1 MFTDQTKDHQRV
13 LDTNI
18 SKLQSELLL
27 YRKILDTSMEAII
40 LVDKQ
45 KKILSA
51 NTVACNLLRVTANE
65 VEGLSFLEFLSMVPN
80 QILAYQDEQL
90 AVHLEFQ
97 DEWLI
102 CLNDGTVKHVEYH
115 AFLEQ
120 ENVLYKLKD
129 ITIQK
134 QAERERDI
142 SFHLF
147 KDVFHQAVDGIVI
160 YNQKGVIIDANP
172 SFLKLVNRERE
183 NVVDETIHNFIAEH
197 SKREWN
203 EKWKELL
210 SKGTSQGEVTL
221 KVSDQYRYVEFTT
234 SSNVYNGH
242 FMSIFRDVTERKLME
257 QQLNKSEELFSVLF
271 EQAIDGIVLTDGAGN
286 IIKANNSA
294 CKIFES
300 ALEKLIG
307 TNVQDYIMNPDRRFQ
322 RLLQSF
328 RETGAIR
335 DELFYLMPNG
345 QKKLLEFTSKML
357 QEGHIT
363 LTIYR
368 NVSERWDM
376 EMKLRKSENKFRKIF
391 EGSMD
396 GLILWNEKGLANINE
411 AGSAIFEMSKET
423 LLSKPM
429 DELINFI
436 PENKEEIQ
444 KVIKRVQKQNKL
456 NTTAVLHFKDGR
468 KKYIEYS
475 TKLNLISGMH
485 LTAFKDVTEKLEMQ
499 EQLRKSDTLNVVGE
513 LAAGIAHEIRNPM
526 TALKGFIQLLQG
538 SVKEDFTTYFSV
550 INSELNRIESI
561 ITEFLILAKPQ
572 AIQYLQKDI
581 NLIIQETVELLR
593 AQALLQNVVLKPVI
607 KKPIFLY
614 CEGNQLKQVLINIIK
629 NALEAMP
636 IGGNIAIESTLWKEE
651 FVKISIQDEGCG
663 ISEEKIKKLGE
674 PFYTT
679 KDRGTGLGLMV
690 SYKIIEEHHGWIE
703 VESEINQ
710 GTTFHIHLPLNL
722 LQEEEG

>member
-1 MFTDQTKDHQRV
+1 MFTNQTNDHQRV
-13 LDTNI
+13 LDNNI
-18 SKLQSELLL
+18 SVLKSELLL
-27 YRKILDTSMEAII
+27 YKKILDSSMEAII
-40 LVDKQ
+40 LVDGQ
-45 KKILSA
+45 KNILNS
-51 NTVACNLLRVTANE
+51 NSTACDLLQVTENE
-65 VEGLSFLEFLSMVPN
+65 LHGTSFINFLTMVPN
-80 QILAYQDEQL
+80 QILSYQDEQL
-90 AVHLEFQ
+90 VLHHEFQ

-102 CLNDGTVKHVEYH
+102 CLKDGTVKHVEYQ

-120 ENVLYKLKD
+120 KNVLYKLKD

-147 KDVFHQAVDGIVI
+147 KDVFQQAVDGIVI

-172 SFLKLVNRERE
+172 SFLKLVNGDRDE
-183 NVVDETIHNFIAEH
+183 VIDETIHDLIADH
-197 SKREWN
+197 SKGEWN
-203 EKWKELL
+203 GKWKELL
-210 SKGTSQGEVTL
+210 SKGTAQGEATL

-257 QQLNKSEELFSVLF
+257 QQLNKSEELFSILF
-271 EQAIDGIVLTDGAGN
+271 EQAIDGIVLTDGRGN
-286 IIKANNSA
+286 ILKANNSA

-300 ALEKLIG
+300 SREKLIG
-307 TNVQDYIMNPDRRFQ
+307 TNVQEYVMNRDRRYH

-328 RETGAIR
+328 METGAIR

-357 QEGHIT
+357 QEDHIT

-396 GLILWNEKGLANINE
+396 GLILWNEKGLASINE
-411 AGSAIFEMSKET
+411 AGSAIFEMSKER
-423 LLSKPM
+423 LLNTPL
-429 DELINFI
+429 DELIGCI

-444 KVIKRVQKQNKL
+444 KIIKRVQKQNKL
-456 NTTAVLHFKDGR
+456 HNTTLLHFKDGR
-468 KKYIEYS
+468 KKYVEFS

-572 AIQYLQKDI
+572 ATQYLQKDI
-581 NLIIQETVELLR
+581 NVIIQETVDLLR
-593 AQALLQNVVLKPVI
+593 AQALLQNVVLNPI
-607 KKPIFLY
+607 INQPIFLF

-636 IGGNIAIESTLWKEE
+636 VGGNISIESKLWNDE
-651 FVKISIQDEGCG
+651 FVKISIKDEGCG
-663 ISEEKIKKLGE
+663 IPEEKIKKLGE

-703 VESEINQ
+703 VESVINQ
-710 GTTFHIHLPLNL
+710 GTTFHIYLPLNQ
-722 LQEEEG
+722 LQEEE

>member
-1 MFTDQTKDHQRV
+1 MFTNQTNEIQKVIDH
-13 LDTNI
+13 DI
-18 SKLQSELLL
+18 SKLKSELLL
-27 YRKILDTSMEAII
+27 YKKILNSSMEAII
-40 LVDKQ
+40 LLDKD
-45 KKILSA
+45 KNILNA
-51 NTVACNLLRVTANE
+51 NSVACNLLQVPNNE
-65 VEGLSFLEFLSMVPN
+65 VEGTSFLDFLTMVPN
-80 QILAYQDEQL
+80 QILTYQDEQL
-90 AVHLEFQ
+90 VLHHEFQ

-102 CLNDGTVKHVEYH
+102 CLKDGTVKHVEFQ

-120 ENVLYKLKD
+120 EKVLYKLKD

-134 QAERERDI
+134 RAERERDI

-147 KDVFHQAVDGIVI
+147 KDVFQQAVEGIVI
-160 YNQKGVIIDANP
+160 YNQIGEIIDANP
-172 SFLKLVNRERE
+172 SFLKLVNSQRDQ
-183 NVVDETIHNFIAEH
+183 VVDKTIHDFIAEH
-197 SKREWN
+197 SKREWK

-210 SKGTSQGEVTL
+210 SKGTAQGEVTL
-221 KVSDQYRYVEFTT
+221 DVSDNCRYVEFTT

-242 FMSIFRDVTERKLME
+242 FMSICRDVTEKRLME
-257 QQLNKSEELFSVLF
+257 QQLNKSEELFSILF
-271 EQAIDGIVLTDGAGN
+271 EQAIDGIVITDGRGL
-286 IIKANNSA
+286 ILKANNSA

-300 ALEKLIG
+300 PRESLIG
-307 TNVQDYIMNPDRRFQ
+307 TSVQDYVMNRDRRYQ
-322 RLLQSF
+322 RLIQSF
-328 RETGAIR
+328 KETGAIR

-357 QEGHIT
+357 QEDQVT

-411 AGSAIFEMSKET
+411 AGSAIFEMSKER
-423 LLSKPM
+423 LLNTPIE
-429 DELINFI
+429 ELMSCI
-436 PENKEEIQ
+436 PENKDELER
-444 KVIKRVQKQNKL
+444 VMKRVQKQNKL
-456 NTTAVLHFKDGR
+456 HTTTVLHFKDGR
-468 KKYIEYS
+468 KKYIEFS

-485 LTAFKDVTEKLEMQ
+485 LTAFKDVTEKLDMQ

-538 SVKEDFTTYFSV
+538 SVKEDFSTYFSV

-572 AIQYLQKDI
+572 ATQYLQK
-581 NLIIQETVELLR
+581 NMNVIIQETVDLLR
-593 AQALLQNVVLKPVI
+593 AQALLQNVVI
-607 KKPIFLY
+607 KPIIKQPIYLY

-636 IGGNIAIESTLWKEE
+636 IGGNITIESMVWKEE
-651 FVKISIQDEGCG
+651 FVKISIKDEGCG
-663 ISEEKIKKLGE
+663 IPEEKIKKLGE

-703 VESEINQ
+703 VESVINQ
-710 GTTFHIHLPLNL
+710 GTTFHIYLPLNQ
-722 LQEEEG
+722 LQEEE

>member
-1 MFTDQTKDHQRV
+1 
-13 LDTNI
+13 LNSNI

-27 YRKILDTSMEAII
+27 YKKILDSSMEAII
-40 LVDKQ
+40 LVDGQ

-51 NTVACNLLRVTANE
+51 NTVACNLLQVTATD
-65 VEGLSFLEFLSMVPN
+65 VEGTSFLEFLTMVPN

-90 AVHLEFQ
+90 VAHHEFQ

-102 CLNDGTVKHVEYH
+102 CLYDGTVKHVEYQ
-115 AFLEQ
+115 AYLEH

-147 KDVFHQAVDGIVI
+147 KDVFQQAVDGIVI
-160 YNQKGVIIDANP
+160 YNQKGLIIDANP
-172 SFLKLVNRERE
+172 SFLKLVNCARE
-183 NVVDETIHNFIAEH
+183 NVVDETIHHFIAEH
-197 SKREWN
+197 SKMEWN
-203 EKWKELL
+203 GNWKELL
-210 SKGTSQGEVTL
+210 SKGTSQGEATL
-221 KVSDQYRYVEFTT
+221 NISDQYRYVEFTT

-271 EQAIDGIVLTDGAGN
+271 EQAIDGIVISDGNGD

-300 ALEKLIG
+300 SREKLIG
-307 TNVQDYIMNPDRRFQ
+307 SNVIDYVMNKDRRFQ
-322 RLLQSF
+322 RLIQSF
-328 RETGAIR
+328 KETGAIR

-357 QEGHIT
+357 QEDHIT

-411 AGSAIFEMSKET
+411 AGSAIFEMSKEM
-423 LLSKPM
+423 LLSKPL

-456 NTTAVLHFKDGR
+456 NNTTVLHFKDGR
-468 KKYIEYS
+468 KKYIEFS

-538 SVKEDFTTYFSV
+538 SVKEDFSTYFSV

-572 AIQYLQKDI
+572 ATQYLQKDI
-581 NLIIQETVELLR
+581 NVIIQETVDLLR
-593 AQALLQNVVLKPVI
+593 AQALLQNVVINPI
-607 KKPIFLY
+607 KKQPIFLY
-614 CEGNQLKQVLINIIK
+614 CESNQLKQVLINIIK

-636 IGGNIAIESTLWKEE
+636 TGGNIAIQSILWKEE
-651 FVKISIQDEGCG
+651 FVKISIKDEGCG

-710 GTTFHIHLPLNL
+710 GTTFHIYLPLNQ
-722 LQEEEG
+722 LQEEE